1 VLNKYPTKKLEGKF
15 LKEVLTWTK
24 PSVKNLKIFGY
35 LSFKHVLDQ
44 RGKKL
49 DVRSEPMIFLGYNST
64 SSYKMYN
71 PKTF

>member
-1 VLNKYPTKKLEGKF
+1 MLNKYPTKKLEGKV
-15 LKEVLTWTK
+15 LEKVLTWTK
-24 PSVKNLKIFGY
+24 PSVKNLKIFGC
-35 LSFKHVLDQ
+35 LSFKHVPNQ

-49 DVRSEPMIFLGYNST
+49 DVRSEPMIFLGYNSI